1 MKRESKFKQ
10 WAKKIR
16 QKRLAKRKHYSID
29 RILWSSFALFA
40 ICVILITGCFQLFTT
55 RKVLKEQITH
65 DINMV
70 VTEAYL
76 YFDSNRY
83 LTSDNINE
91 YLYYISVTKNINARI
106 LDARGNISFPNWQ
119 GSGDE
124 NFSELITYMQEKLKD
139 DPNKRGVSFSDANNI
154 YYIGYLN
161 NSKSSYLC
169 ISKSLEIINDSMQV
183 IQVQTLFLTILA
195 LLVAFLTSG
204 VIAMRLSKPFTEM
217 TNKAKELEKGNFDID
232 FSGQYYYSE
241 MDDLAK
247 GLNSMRTALSNSDK
261 MQKELIAN
269 VSHDMK
275 TPLTMIKAYAS
286 MIQEIS
292 GDNKEKR
299 TLHTQVIID
308 ESDRL
313 ATLVSDILDLSKIRA
328 GIDTLNFSVFNLS
341 EYVYSI
347 IRKFDYLEETQS
359 YHFLMDVENDLYVN
373 ADREKIG
380 QIIYNLVGN
389 AVNYTGDDKK
399 ITISL
404 KREKELIHLRITDT
418 GKGIKEDEIDTIWD
432 RYYRSEE
439 THKRPAKGTGIGLSI
454 VKAICEKHNLVY
466 GVESTVGVGSTFY
479 VDFYSVKRD
488 PSFQL

>member
-10 WAKKIR
+10 WARKVK

-40 ICVILITGCFQLFTT
+40 ICVILVTGSFQLFTT
-55 RKVLKEQITH
+55 RKVLKEQIS
-65 DINMV
+65 DDLNMV

-76 YFDSNRY
+76 YFDNNRY
-83 LTSDNINE
+83 LTSEQTNN
-91 YLYYISVTKNINARI
+91 YLYYLSVSKNVNARI
-106 LDARGNISFPNWQ
+106 LDRNGKVVYPSNWQ
-119 GSGDE
+119 GTETE
-124 NFSELITYMQEKLKD
+124 NFGELIASVEEKIKD
-139 DPNKRGVSFSDANNI
+139 DPNKRGLSLSDRDDL

-161 NSKSSYLC
+161 NSKSNFLC
-169 ISKSLEIINDSMQV
+169 ISRSLEIVNNSMNV
-183 IQVQTLFLTILA
+183 VRVQTIFLVILA
-195 LLVAFLTSG
+195 LCIAFLVSG

-308 ESDRL
+308 EADRL

-328 GIDTLNFSVFNLS
+328 GIDTLNFAVFNLS

-347 IRKFDYLEETQS
+347 IRKFEYLEETQN
-359 YHFLMDVENDLYVN
+359 YHFVPDVENDLYVN

-380 QIIYNLVGN
+380 QVIYNLVGN
-389 AVNYTGDDKK
+389 AVNYTGEDKK
-399 ITISL
+399 IGISL
-404 KREKELIHLRITDT
+404 KREKDLIHLRITDS
-418 GKGIKEDEIDTIWD
+418 GKGIKEEEIATIWD
-432 RYYRSEE
+432 RYYRSEG
-439 THKRPAKGTGIGLSI
+439 THKRPVKGTGIGLSI

-466 GVESTVGVGSTFY
+466 GVESTVGEGSTFY
-479 VDFYSVKRD
+479 VDFYAVKAE
-488 PSFQL
+488 